1 MKLIAAVDK
10 NWNLGNEGKLLFR
23 IPADL
28 KRFQSLTTG
37 NVVVMGRKTLVTLP
51 GGKPLANRE
60 NIVLTRDA
68 GLCVPGAVV
77 VNDIASL
84 STALWDPRFLGKEA
98 YLIGGAQVY
107 AQLLPYCKEALIT
120 HIDAVKAADCA
131 LMNLAAHA
139 GWELAEQSEPQ
150 RHEGLVFRYATYR
163 NLYPKAL

>member
-10 NWNLGNEGKLLFR
+10 NWNLGHEGELLFR

-28 KRFQSLTTG
+28 KRFQALTTG
-37 NVVVMGRKTLVTLP
+37 NVVVMGRKTLSTLP

-68 GLCVPGAVV
+68 GLCVPGAVLV
-77 VNDIASL
+77 DGIPAL
-84 STALWDPRFLGKEA
+84 SAALWDPRFLGKEA

-107 AQLLPYCKEALIT
+107 ALLLPYCKEALIT

-131 LMNLAAHA
+131 LTNLVAHE
-139 GWELAEQSEPQ
+139 GWELVEQSEPQ
-150 RHEGLVFRYATYR
+150 HHEDLEFYYATYR
-163 NLYPKAL
+163 NRHPKAL